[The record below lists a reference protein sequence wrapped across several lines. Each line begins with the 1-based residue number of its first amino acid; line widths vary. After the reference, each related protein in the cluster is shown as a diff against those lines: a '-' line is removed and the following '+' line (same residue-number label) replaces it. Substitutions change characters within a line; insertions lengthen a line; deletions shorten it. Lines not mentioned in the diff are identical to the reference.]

1 MVGWVN
7 SKTAHMDQSN
17 MICPLLASVHKE
29 LEEMKNEEKSLIYKL
44 RKPMEL
50 VSKYQEFLAKKA
62 ESDGIKSEKVED
74 TKKDQVDSQIFHGWV
89 YVETENL
96 SFFVEP
102 TTGLRHSINAAAYV
116 KINCLFNDQNYW
128 LNLKEGSLSRKGKK
142 LDLDNKIKWLK
153 LVQDLS
159 NGKEDKQKHEKKAT
173 EIGIGLMKVP
183 GQGGVR
189 GGYSLKSLSLGT

>member
-1 MVGWVN
+1 ML
-7 SKTAHMDQSN
+7 
-17 MICPLLASVHKE
+17 CPLLATVHQE
-29 LEEMKNEEKSLIYKL
+29 LEEMKAEEKNLIYKL

-62 ESDGIKSEKVED
+62 ESDGMKSEQVADTSSDKVHSE
-74 TKKDQVDSQIFHGWV
+74 IFHGWV
-89 YVETENL
+89 YIETENL

-116 KINCLFNDQNYW
+116 KINCLFNDRNYW

-142 LDLDNKIKWLK
+142 LDLDNKTKWLK
-153 LVQDLS
+153 LVQDI
-159 NGKEDKQKHEKKAT
+159 GKEDKPKHEKKT
-173 EIGIGLMKVP
+173 TDIGMGLMKVP

-189 GGYSLKSLSLGT
+189 GGYSYFSARKITISLNFFLNENCIC